1 MERRAHLGLVLIAAV
16 AASSCG
22 ASAITAD
29 RIERAIEP
37 TFANLVA
44 VQVSRLQMP
53 AMTPPEFDVTASC
66 RRPGAN
72 TDAGAGEWICR
83 LHWLGPDRQALRDT
97 FDLVVT
103 TDGCYT
109 ATAEG
114 EQLGGPML
122 TARDGGAVR
131 NLLRVFEGCFDTM

>member
-1 MERRAHLGLVLIAAV
+1 LRRAHLGLVLLAAV

-22 ASAITAD
+22 PSAITAE
-29 RIERAIEP
+29 RIEGAVES

-44 VQVSRLQMP
+44 VQVSWLKMP
-53 AMTPPEFDVTASC
+53 AMMPSEFDVTASC
-66 RRPGAN
+66 RRV
-72 TDAGAGEWICR
+72 AGSAAGSGEWLCR
-83 LHWLGPDRQALRDT
+83 LRWLGPDRQTLRDT

-114 EQLGGPML
+114 EQLGGLSL
-122 TARDGGAVR
+122 TTRDGRAVR
-131 NLLRVFEGCFDTM
+131 NLLHVFEGCFET